1 MMNGVKCLMLN
12 FWYVIM
18 ARRDWDD
25 FESITCLIILLV
37 GVLCLSK
44 WIVLSV
50 IIWHLIWSIWW

>member
-1 MMNGVKCLMLN
+1 MNGVKCLMLN

-18 ARRDWDD
+18 DRRDWDD
-25 FESITCLIILLV
+25 FESIICLIILLV

-50 IIWHLIWSIWW
+50 IIWHIIWSNWW